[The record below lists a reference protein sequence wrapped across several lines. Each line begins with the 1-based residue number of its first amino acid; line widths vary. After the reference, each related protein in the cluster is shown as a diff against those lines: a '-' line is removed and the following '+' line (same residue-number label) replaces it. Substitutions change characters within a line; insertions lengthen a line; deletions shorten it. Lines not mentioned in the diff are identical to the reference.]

1 MPLYLNLVNLIVQ
14 KKSIVNKYQGGLS
27 AFLKDSN
34 WGNIEFDSQDDELL
48 LFAAMNSDEFDFDFF
63 EKAGFVGHEDYFV
76 LTRYAS
82 EEKLPDWLQ
91 QNNVFLWHSD
101 CPPNQ
106 VKLVEKY
113 CKASTDVFFEKQL
126 YLLINSKS
134 IERICKVSPRC

>member
-1 MPLYLNLVNLIVQ
+1 MPLYLNLANLIVQ

-34 WGNIEFDSQDDELL
+34 WGNIEFDSQDDELI
-48 LFAAMNSDEFDFDFF
+48 LFAAMNPDEFDFDFF
-63 EKAGFVGHEDYFV
+63 EKAGFIEHEDYFV
-76 LTRYAS
+76 LTRYAK

-91 QNNVFLWHSD
+91 QNAVFVWQSD

-113 CKASTDVFFEKQL
+113 SLVSAEVFFEKQL
-126 YLLINSKS
+126 YLPINSKS
-134 IERICKVSPRC
+134 IESI

>member
-1 MPLYLNLVNLIVQ
+1 MPLYLNLANLIVQ

-34 WGNIEFDSQDDELL
+34 WRNIEFDSQDDELI
-48 LFAAMNSDEFDFDFF
+48 LFAAMNPDEFDFEFF
-63 EKAGFVGHEDYFV
+63 EKAGFIEHEDYFV

-82 EEKLPDWLQ
+82 EEKLPYWLQ
-91 QNNVFLWHSD
+91 QNAVFVWHSD

-113 CKASTDVFFEKQL
+113 CTASTEVFFEKQL
-126 YLLINSKS
+126 YLPISSKS
-134 IERICKVSPRC
+134 IKSI

>member
-1 MPLYLNLVNLIVQ
+1 MPLYVNLANLIVQ
-14 KKSIVNKYQGGLS
+14 KQNIESKYPGGLS

-34 WGNIEFDSQDDELL
+34 WGNIEFDSQDDELV
-48 LFAAMNSDEFDFDFF
+48 LFAAMNPDEFEFF
-63 EKAGFVGHEDYFV
+63 ENASFIKHEDYFV

-91 QNNVFLWHSD
+91 QNAVFVWHSD

-113 CKASTDVFFEKQL
+113 STVSAEVFFEKQL
-126 YLLINSKS
+126 YLQINSKS
-134 IERICKVSPRC
+134 IESI

>member
-1 MPLYLNLVNLIVQ
+1 MTLYVNLANLIVQ
-14 KKSIVNKYQGGLS
+14 KQNIESKYPGGLS

-34 WGNIEFDSQDDELL
+34 WGNIEFDSQDDELV
-48 LFAAMNSDEFDFDFF
+48 LFAAMNPDEFEFF
-63 EKAGFVGHEDYFV
+63 ENASFIKHEDYFV

-91 QNNVFLWHSD
+91 QNAVFVWHSD

-113 CKASTDVFFEKQL
+113 STVSAEVFFEKQL
-126 YLLINSKS
+126 YLPINSKS
-134 IERICKVSPRC
+134 IESI